1 MLNAFGLGAL
11 AQSSLLLAGLVVCW
25 VTVPR
30 RVVGVLAGFGAGAML
45 AAISFDL
52 IAETEGLDHWEL
64 GLWMLAG
71 VAIFLLGDRIVEQR
85 FGSEGTGG
93 AMGIVVGSVV
103 DGVPE
108 SIIFGIQ
115 LATGLPVSASFL
127 AAVLVSNIP
136 QAIAPSADL
145 AAAGW
150 GPRRLGR
157 LWLLVVLAC
166 GVAAALGYLAANASG
181 DVTGARMAAI
191 AAGGLLAMLTNSL
204 MPFAYE
210 RGGELAGAATVVG
223 FCLSLTGT

>member
-1 MLNAFGLGAL
+1 MLSAFGLGVL
-11 AQSSLLLAGLVVCW
+11 AQASLLAAGLLVCW

-30 RVVGVLAGFGAGAML
+30 RVVGVLAGFGAGAMI

-52 IAETEGLDHWEL
+52 IAETQGLEFWEL
-64 GLWMLAG
+64 GLWMVGGA
-71 VAIFLLGDRIVEQR
+71 AIFLVGDRIVER
-85 FGSEGTGG
+85 RYGTSGEGG

-127 AAVLVSNIP
+127 AAVLVSNVP

-145 AAAGW
+145 VDDGW

-166 GVAAALGYLAANASG
+166 GVAAALGYVAGDLGAADGS
-181 DVTGARMAAI
+181 RWAAI
-191 AAGGLLAMLTNSL
+191 AAGGLLAMLTDSL

-210 RGGELAGAATVVG
+210 HGGDVAGVATVLG
-223 FCLSLTGT
+223 FCLSLGWS